1 MFASFDVQTFETCQ
15 CCRWEP
21 FITCGSSIKPIS
33 VAAPCGSFLLQQHQ
47 VCNKVPHKPHILWTK
62 NHQCHQQNTKIKRLV
77 FFSLPLS
84 PQKSTE
90 HKKQQKLD
98 KNNRRLHPDVITLS
112 SLVVAA
118 DGRAVRTVR
127 QSLQELRG
135 FVVKLQQWAGNKKG
149 LGGTG
154 ISQKLDGNGLQVCV
168 LTLMYPN
175 LKLGK
180 ISQWAGTS

>member
-21 FITCGSSIKPIS
+21 CITCGSSIKPIS
-33 VAAPCGSFLLQQHQ
+33 VPAPCGSFLLQQHH
-47 VCNKVPHKPHILWTK
+47 VCNKVPHISHAFFEKSNK
-62 NHQCHQQNTKIKRLV
+62 NHHYHQQNTKIKRLV

-135 FVVKLQQWAGNKKG
+135 FVVKLQQWARNKNG
-149 LGGTG
+149 GFVVLGYPRNW
-154 ISQKLDGNGLQVCV
+154 LEMVGNGVCFDLNV
-168 LTLMYPN
+168 P
-175 LKLGK
+175 
-180 ISQWAGTS
+180 